1 MNKRLGHF
9 LFLNVGHLYDHL
21 FMLLYPTVVLS
32 LEKDPIFAGG
42 YGALITLSVYGF
54 IAFGAG
60 ALPAGWLGDRWSRR
74 GMMIVFFV
82 GIGLA
87 SIFTGMAETPLG
99 LGIGLTSIGLF
110 AAIYHPVGIAM
121 VASNARYLGRELGIN
136 GVFGNLGVASAA
148 LTAGFIADA
157 YGWRVAFIAP
167 GVVSIITGVAY
178 AFYVRGMDLEPVR
191 SKESAKPKHIGK
203 SEIIRVFG
211 VILGAT
217 AFGTMIFNG
226 ATIGLPKIFDQ
237 RLGELATTATDVGMW
252 AFGVFA
258 IAAVAQVIIGHLLD
272 RYPLKPIFITVA
284 LLQVP
289 VLLIATTA
297 VGLPMLATAL
307 AMMLLVFSGI
317 PINDTLVARYTTDA
331 WRARVYAAKYVVGL
345 GIASAT
351 VPMLG
356 MIHDATG
363 DFYWMFVIL
372 AGCATMVVVCALIL
386 PGARRPVQASA

>member
-1 MNKRLGHF
+1 MNKRVGHF

-21 FMLLYPTVVLS
+21 FMLLYPTIVLT
-32 LEKDPIFAGG
+32 LEKDPIFAGS
-42 YGALITLSVYGF
+42 YGGLITLSVYGF

-82 GIGLA
+82 GIGAA
-87 SIFTGMAETPLG
+87 SIFTGMAETPLA
-99 LGIGLTSIGLF
+99 LGFGLTSIGLF

-121 VASNARYLGRELGIN
+121 VASNARYLGKELGIN

-148 LTAGFIADA
+148 LTAGFMADV

-167 GVVSIITGVAY
+167 GVVSIVTGVAY
-178 AFYVRGMDLEPVR
+178 AFYVRGMDLEPAK
-191 SKESAKPKHIGK
+191 SKGSAKPEHIGK
-203 SEIIRVFG
+203 SEVIRVFG

-237 RLGELATTATDVGMW
+237 RLGELAATATDVGMW

-258 IAAVAQVIIGHLLD
+258 AAAVAQVIIGHLLD

-289 VLLIATTA
+289 VLLFAATA

-307 AMMLLVFSGI
+307 AMMLLVFSAI

-372 AGCATMVVVCALIL
+372 AGCAAMVVVCSLIL
-386 PGARRPVQASA
+386 PGRRHTVAAAA

>member
-1 MNKRLGHF
+1 MDKRHGHF
-9 LFLNVGHLYDHL
+9 LFLNIGHLYDHL

-32 LEKDPIFAGG
+32 LEQDPIFIGG
-42 YGALITLSVYGF
+42 YGSLITLSVYGF

-74 GMMIVFFV
+74 GMMIVFFI
-82 GIGLA
+82 GIGTA
-87 SIFTGMAETPLG
+87 SIFTGMSEGSLD
-99 LGIGLTSIGLF
+99 LGIGLTSIGLM

-148 LTAGFIADA
+148 LTAGFIADT
-157 YGWRVAFIAP
+157 YGWRTAFIAP
-167 GVVSIITGVAY
+167 GVVSIITGIAY
-178 AFYVRGMDLEPVR
+178 AFYVRGMDLEPA
-191 SKESAKPKHIGK
+191 KAKPSAKPKHISK
-203 SEIIRVFG
+203 TKLIRVFG

-226 ATIGLPKIFDQ
+226 TTIGLPKIFVQ
-237 RLGELATTATDVGMW
+237 RLGELATTTTEVGIW
-252 AFGVFA
+252 AFGVFT
-258 IAAVAQVIIGHLLD
+258 IAAVAQVIIGYLID

-307 AMMLLVFSGI
+307 AMMLLVFSAI
-317 PINDTLVARYTTDA
+317 PINDILVARYTTDA

-356 MIHDATG
+356 TIHNATG

-386 PGARRPVQASA
+386 PGGQQPVQERV

>member
-32 LEKDPIFAGG
+32 LEKDPIFAGS
-42 YGALITLSVYGF
+42 YGGLITLSVYGF

-74 GMMIVFFV
+74 GMMIVFFI

-121 VASNARYLGRELGIN
+121 VASNARYLGKELGIN

-167 GVVSIITGVAY
+167 GVVSIVTGLAY
-178 AFYVRGMDLEPVR
+178 ALYVRGMDLEPAK
-191 SKESAKPKHIGK
+191 SKDSARPKHIEK
-203 SEIIRVFG
+203 AEVIRVFA

-258 IAAVAQVIIGHLLD
+258 TAAVAQVIIGHLLD

-289 VLLIATTA
+289 VLLLAATA

-307 AMMLLVFSGI
+307 AMMLLAFSAI
-317 PINDTLVARYTTDA
+317 PINDTLVARHTTDA

-372 AGCATMVVVCALIL
+372 AGCAAMVVVCALIL
-386 PGARRPVQASA
+386 PGARQPVRAAA

>member
-386 PGARRPVQASA
+386 PGARRPVQAAA